1 MIASVHIADI
11 GARRAPGFLRRGL
24 DPRRVPGLRWGG
36 CMITAPLG
44 GSLPPPAP
52 RPGRVGLVAFWE
64 EETALD
70 RFLADHPLAERL
82 AGGWHARLEPVH
94 VFGGWSE
101 LPDLV
106 DGARPMEPDEPVAV
120 ITLGKLRLTHTV
132 RFLRANAPAAGLAVA
147 NPELLAA
154 TALARPPRIVST
166 FSLWRTTAA
175 MRDYASGRAG
185 AGHRAA
191 VEAQKRRS
199 FHHESL
205 FARFR
210 PYASSGTWDGSDPL
224 ASAWRS

>member
-1 MIASVHIADI
+1 VIASVHIADI
-11 GARRAPGFLRRGL
+11 GVARAPGFLRHRL
-24 DPRRVPGLRWGG
+24 DPGRVHGLRWGAG
-36 CMITAPLG
+36 MVSAPLG

-52 RPGRVGLVAFWE
+52 RPSRVGLVAFWE
-64 EETALD
+64 QEAALD
-70 RFLADHPLAERL
+70 RFLGEDPLAQRL

-101 LPDLV
+101 LPGLV
-106 DGARPMEPDEPVAV
+106 DGAAPMGPDEPVAV
-120 ITLGKLRLTHTV
+120 ITLGKLRLTQAV

-147 NPELLAA
+147 QPDLLAA
-154 TALARPPRIVST
+154 TGLARPPRIVCT

-185 AGHRAA
+185 GGHRAA
-191 VEAQKRRS
+191 VQAQKRRD

-210 PYASSGTWDGSDPL
+210 PYASHGAWDGRNPL
-224 ASAWRS
+224 A